1 MPKDTFLNLSREKR
15 KLIEEAAFNEFAE
28 HGFDN
33 ASINR
38 IVKRADIAKGSFYQY
53 FEDKGDLYK
62 HILTRIG
69 EEKLAYITPALQNPA
84 ELDFFSFL
92 EEIYRSGLAFAK
104 DHPKKGQVAFEVYKN
119 QTNPLFKEIYSEAMA
134 SGKLFYESLL
144 DQAISKG
151 TVDPQLEKGFIIHM
165 LIHLQV
171 ASFDYYFDSIGTG
184 EMDSGIWADDVMH
197 TVKLMIRFIKN
208 GIQMPNEGV
217 LTDD

>member
-1 MPKDTFLNLSREKR
+1 MPKDTFLNLPEEKR
-15 KLIEEAAFNEFAE
+15 NLIEDVALNEFAE
-28 HGFDN
+28 HGFDS

-38 IVKRADIAKGSFYQY
+38 IVEKADIAKGSFYQY

-84 ELDFFSFL
+84 DLDFFSFL

-104 DHPKKGQVAFEVYKN
+104 DHPQKGRVAFEIYKN
-119 QTNPLFKEIYSEAMA
+119 QTNPLFKEIYQEAMS

-151 TVDPQLEKGFIIHM
+151 TVDPQLEKGFVIHM

-171 ASFDYYFDSIGTG
+171 ASFDYYFDSIGTD
-184 EMDSGIWADDVMH
+184 EMDSGIWAGDVMH
-197 TVKLMIRFIKN
+197 TVELMIKFIKK
-208 GIQMPNEGV
+208 GIQLPTEGV
-217 LTDD
+217 SPHD

>member
-1 MPKDTFLNLSREKR
+1 MTKDTFINLSEEKR
-15 KLIEEAAFNEFAE
+15 NLIENVALNEFAE

-38 IVKRADIAKGSFYQY
+38 IVEKADIAKGSFYQY

-84 ELDFFSFL
+84 DLDFFSLL

-104 DHPKKGQVAFEVYKN
+104 DHPKKGRVAFEIYKN
-119 QTNPLFKEIYSEAMA
+119 QTNPLFKEIYQEAMS

-151 TVDPQLEKGFIIHM
+151 TVDPQLEKGFVIHM

-184 EMDSGIWADDVMH
+184 EMESGIWANDVMP
-197 TVKLMIRFIKN
+197 TVELMIKFIKN
-208 GIQMPNEGV
+208 GIQLPKEGV
-217 LTDD
+217 SSHD

>member
-1 MPKDTFLNLSREKR
+1 MPKDTFLNLSEKKR
-15 KLIEEAAFNEFAE
+15 NLIEDVALNEFAE

-38 IVKRADIAKGSFYQY
+38 IVEKADIAKGSFYQY

-84 ELDFFSFL
+84 DLDFFPLL

-104 DHPKKGQVAFEVYKN
+104 DHPKKGRVAFEIYKN
-119 QTNPLFKEIYSEAMA
+119 QTNPLFKEIYQEAMS

-151 TVDPQLEKGFIIHM
+151 TVDPQLEKGFVIHM

-184 EMDSGIWADDVMH
+184 EMESGIWANDVMP
-197 TVKLMIRFIKN
+197 TVELMIKFIKN
-208 GIQMPNEGV
+208 GIQLPKEGV
-217 LTDD
+217 SSHD

>member
-1 MPKDTFLNLSREKR
+1 MPKDTFLNLSEEKR
-15 KLIEEAAFNEFAE
+15 NLIEDVALNEFAE

-38 IVKRADIAKGSFYQY
+38 IVEKADIAKGSFYQY

-84 ELDFFSFL
+84 DLNFFSLL

-104 DHPKKGQVAFEVYKN
+104 DHPKKGRVAFEIYKN
-119 QTNPLFKEIYSEAMA
+119 QTNPLFKEIYQEAMS

-151 TVDPQLEKGFIIHM
+151 TVDPKLEKGFIIHM

-184 EMDSGIWADDVMH
+184 EMESGIWANDVMP
-197 TVKLMIRFIKN
+197 TVELMIQFIKK
-208 GIQMPNEGV
+208 GIQLPKEGV
-217 LTDD
+217 SSHD

>member
-1 MPKDTFLNLSREKR
+1 MNLR
-15 KLIEEAAFNEFAE
+15 
-28 HGFDN
+28 GFDN

-38 IVKRADIAKGSFYQY
+38 IVEKADIAKGSFYQY

-84 ELDFFSFL
+84 DLDFFSFL

-104 DHPKKGQVAFEVYKN
+104 DHPQKGRVAFEIYKN
-119 QTNPLFKEIYSEAMA
+119 QTNPLFKEIYQEAMS

-151 TVDPQLEKGFIIHM
+151 TVDPQLEKGFVIHM

-171 ASFDYYFDSIGTG
+171 ASFDYYFDSIGTD
-184 EMDSGIWADDVMH
+184 EMDSGIWAGDVMH
-197 TVKLMIRFIKN
+197 TVELMIKFIKK
-208 GIQMPNEGV
+208 GIQLPTEGV
-217 LTDD
+217 SPHD

>member
-1 MPKDTFLNLSREKR
+1 MPKDTFLNLIEEKR
-15 KLIEEAAFNEFAE
+15 YLIENVALNEFAE
-28 HGFDN
+28 HGFNN

-38 IVKRADIAKGSFYQY
+38 IVEKADIAKGSFYQY
-53 FEDKGDLYK
+53 FEDKGDLFK

-84 ELDFFSFL
+84 DLDFFSFL

-104 DHPKKGQVAFEVYKN
+104 DHPKKGQVAFEIYKN
-119 QTNPLFKEIYSEAMA
+119 QTNPLFKEIYQEAMS

-151 TVDPQLEKGFIIHM
+151 QVDPQIEKGFVIHM

-171 ASFDYYFDSIGTG
+171 ASFDYYFDSIGAS
-184 EMDSGIWADDVMH
+184 EMDSGIWADGVMH
-197 TVKLMIRFIKN
+197 TVKLMIKFIKK
-208 GIQMPNEGV
+208 GIQLPTEG
-217 LTDD
+217 DSPHD

>member
-1 MPKDTFLNLSREKR
+1 MPKDTFINLPESKR
-15 KLIEEAAFNEFAE
+15 NLIEDIALNEFAE

-38 IVKRADIAKGSFYQY
+38 IVEKADIAKGSFYQY

-84 ELDFFSFL
+84 ELDFFSLL

-104 DHPKKGQVAFEVYKN
+104 DHPKKGRVAFEIYKN
-119 QTNPLFKEIYSEAMA
+119 QTNPFFKEIYQEAM
-134 SGKLFYESLL
+134 SGGKLFYESLL

-151 TVDPQLEKGFIIHM
+151 TVDPQTDTGFIIHM

-184 EMDSGIWADDVMH
+184 EMESGSWANDVMP
-197 TVKLMIRFIKN
+197 TVELMIKFIKK
-208 GIQMPNEGV
+208 GIQSPNEGV
-217 LTDD
+217 SPND

>member
-1 MPKDTFLNLSREKR
+1 MPKDTFKNLSEEKR
-15 KLIEEAAFNEFAE
+15 NLIEDVALNEFAE

-38 IVKRADIAKGSFYQY
+38 IVEKADIAKGSFYQY

-84 ELDFFSFL
+84 DLNFFSLL

-104 DHPKKGQVAFEVYKN
+104 DHPKKGRVAFEIYKN
-119 QTNPLFKEIYSEAMA
+119 QTNPLFKEIYQEAMTK
-134 SGKLFYESLL
+134 GKLFYDSLL

-151 TVDPQLEKGFIIHM
+151 SVDPQIDKGFIIHM

-171 ASFDYYFDSIGTG
+171 ASFDYYFDSIGPG
-184 EMDSGIWADDVMH
+184 DIESGVWVDDVMP
-197 TVKLMIRFIKN
+197 TVALMIKFIKK
-208 GIQMPNEGV
+208 GIQYPLEGV
-217 LTDD
+217 SPHD

>member
-1 MPKDTFLNLSREKR
+1 MPKDTFLNLSEKKR
-15 KLIEEAAFNEFAE
+15 NLIEDVALNEFAE

-38 IVKRADIAKGSFYQY
+38 IVEKADIAKGSFYQY

-84 ELDFFSFL
+84 DLDFFSLL

-104 DHPKKGQVAFEVYKN
+104 DHPKKGRVAFEIYKN
-119 QTNPLFKEIYSEAMA
+119 QTNPLFKEIYQEAMS

-151 TVDPQLEKGFIIHM
+151 TVDPQLEKGFVIHM

-184 EMDSGIWADDVMH
+184 EMESGIWANDVMP
-197 TVKLMIRFIKN
+197 TVELMIKFIKN
-208 GIQMPNEGV
+208 GIQLPKEGV
-217 LTDD
+217 TPHD

>member
-1 MPKDTFLNLSREKR
+1 MPKDTFLNLSEEKR
-15 KLIEEAAFNEFAE
+15 NLIEDVALNEFAE

-38 IVKRADIAKGSFYQY
+38 IVEKADIAKGSFYQY

-84 ELDFFSFL
+84 DLDFFSFL

-104 DHPKKGQVAFEVYKN
+104 DHPQKGRVAFEVYKN
-119 QTNPLFKEIYSEAMA
+119 QTNPLFKEIYQEAM
-134 SGKLFYESLL
+134 SNGKLFYESLL
-144 DQAISKG
+144 DQAIAKG
-151 TVDPQLEKGFIIHM
+151 SVDPKIDKSFIIHM

-171 ASFDYYFDSIGTG
+171 ASFDYYFDSIGTY
-184 EMDSGIWADDVMH
+184 EKDSGIWADDVMP
-197 TVKLMIRFIKN
+197 TVELMIKFIKN
-208 GIQMPNEGV
+208 GIQLPTEGV
-217 LTDD
+217 SPHD

>member
-1 MPKDTFLNLSREKR
+1 MPKDTFLNLSEKKR
-15 KLIEEAAFNEFAE
+15 NLIEDVALNEFAE

-38 IVKRADIAKGSFYQY
+38 IVEKADIAKGSFYQY

-84 ELDFFSFL
+84 DLDFFSLL
-92 EEIYRSGLAFAK
+92 EEIYRSGLAFAM
-104 DHPKKGQVAFEVYKN
+104 DHPKKGRVAFEIYKN
-119 QTNPLFKEIYSEAMA
+119 QTNPLFKEIYQEAMS

-151 TVDPQLEKGFIIHM
+151 TVDPQLEKGFVIHM

-184 EMDSGIWADDVMH
+184 EMESGIWANDVMP
-197 TVKLMIRFIKN
+197 TVELMIKFIKN
-208 GIQMPNEGV
+208 GIQLPKEGV
-217 LTDD
+217 SSHD

>member
-1 MPKDTFLNLSREKR
+1 MPKDTFLNLSEEKR
-15 KLIEEAAFNEFAE
+15 NLIEDVALNEFAE

-38 IVKRADIAKGSFYQY
+38 IVEKADIAKGSFYQY

-84 ELDFFSFL
+84 DLDFFSLL

-104 DHPKKGQVAFEVYKN
+104 DHPKKGRVAFEIYKN
-119 QTNPLFKEIYSEAMA
+119 QTNPLFKEIYQEAMS

-151 TVDPQLEKGFIIHM
+151 TVDPQLEKGFVIHM

-184 EMDSGIWADDVMH
+184 EMESGIWANDVMP
-197 TVKLMIRFIKN
+197 TVELMIKFIKN
-208 GIQMPNEGV
+208 GIQLPKEGV
-217 LTDD
+217 SSHD

>member
-1 MPKDTFLNLSREKR
+1 MPKDTFLNLTEEKR
-15 KLIEEAAFNEFAE
+15 NLIEDVALNEFAE
-28 HGFDN
+28 HGFDS

-38 IVKRADIAKGSFYQY
+38 IVEKADIAKGSFYQY

-84 ELDFFSFL
+84 DLDFFSFL

-104 DHPKKGQVAFEVYKN
+104 DHPQKGRVAFEIYKN
-119 QTNPLFKEIYSEAMA
+119 QTNPLFKEIYQEAMS

-151 TVDPQLEKGFIIHM
+151 TVDPQLEKGFVIHM

-171 ASFDYYFDSIGTG
+171 ASFDYYFDSIGTD
-184 EMDSGIWADDVMH
+184 EMDSGIWTGDVMH
-197 TVKLMIRFIKN
+197 TVELMIKFIKK
-208 GIQMPNEGV
+208 GIQLPTEGV
-217 LTDD
+217 SPHD

>member
-1 MPKDTFLNLSREKR
+1 MPKHTFINLPEVKR
-15 KLIEEAAFNEFAE
+15 TLIEDAALNEFAK

-38 IVKRADIAKGSFYQY
+38 IVEKANISKGSFYQY

-84 ELDFFSFL
+84 DLDFFSFL

-104 DHPKKGQVAFEVYKN
+104 DHPKRGRVAFEIYKN
-119 QTNPLFKEIYSEAMA
+119 QNNPLFKEIYQEAMTK
-134 SGKLFYESLL
+134 GKLFYDSLL
-144 DQAISKG
+144 DRAISKG
-151 TVDPQLEKGFIIHM
+151 SVDPQIDKGFIVHM

-171 ASFDYYFDSIGTG
+171 ASFDYYFDSIGTD
-184 EMDSGIWADDVMH
+184 EMESGIWANDVMP
-197 TVKLMIRFIKN
+197 TVELMIKFIKN
-208 GIQMPNEGV
+208 GIELPKEGV
-217 LTDD
+217 LSND

>member
-1 MPKDTFLNLSREKR
+1 MPKDTFLNLSEKKR
-15 KLIEEAAFNEFAE
+15 NLIEDVALNEFAE

-38 IVKRADIAKGSFYQY
+38 IVEKADIAKGSFYQY

-84 ELDFFSFL
+84 DLDFFSLL

-104 DHPKKGQVAFEVYKN
+104 DHPKKGRVAFEIYKN
-119 QTNPLFKEIYSEAMA
+119 QTNPLFKEIYQEAMS

-151 TVDPQLEKGFIIHM
+151 TVDPQLEKGFVIHM

-184 EMDSGIWADDVMH
+184 EMESGIWANDVMP
-197 TVKLMIRFIKN
+197 TVELMIKFIKN
-208 GIQMPNEGV
+208 GIQLPKEGV
-217 LTDD
+217 SSHD

>member
-1 MPKDTFLNLSREKR
+1 MPKHTFINLPEVKR
-15 KLIEEAAFNEFAE
+15 TLIEDAALNEFAK

-38 IVKRADIAKGSFYQY
+38 IVEKADISKGSFYQY

-69 EEKLAYITPALQNPA
+69 DEKLTYITPALQNPA
-84 ELDFFSFL
+84 DLDFFSFL

-104 DHPKKGQVAFEVYKN
+104 DHPKKGQVAFEIYKN
-119 QTNPLFKEIYSEAMA
+119 QNNPLFKEIYNEAMA
-134 SGKLFYESLL
+134 SGKQFYESLL

-151 TVDPQLEKGFIIHM
+151 TVDPQLDKGFVIHM

-171 ASFDYYFDSIGTG
+171 ASFDYYFDSIG
-184 EMDSGIWADDVMH
+184 ESDIESGVWVDDVMP
-197 TVKLMIRFIKN
+197 TVVLMIKFIKN
-208 GIQMPNEGV
+208 GIELPKEGV
-217 LTDD
+217 LSND

>member
-1 MPKDTFLNLSREKR
+1 MPKDTFLNLSEKKR
-15 KLIEEAAFNEFAE
+15 NLIENVALNEFAE

-38 IVKRADIAKGSFYQY
+38 IVEKADIAKGSFYQY

-84 ELDFFSFL
+84 DLDFFSLL

-104 DHPKKGQVAFEVYKN
+104 DHPKKGKVAFEIYKN
-119 QTNPLFKEIYSEAMA
+119 QTNPLFKEIYQEAM
-134 SGKLFYESLL
+134 SGGKLFYESLL

-151 TVDPQLEKGFIIHM
+151 TVDPQLEKGFVIHM

-184 EMDSGIWADDVMH
+184 EMESGIWANDVMP
-197 TVKLMIRFIKN
+197 TVELMIKFIKN
-208 GIQMPNEGV
+208 GIQLPKEGV
-217 LTDD
+217 LPHD